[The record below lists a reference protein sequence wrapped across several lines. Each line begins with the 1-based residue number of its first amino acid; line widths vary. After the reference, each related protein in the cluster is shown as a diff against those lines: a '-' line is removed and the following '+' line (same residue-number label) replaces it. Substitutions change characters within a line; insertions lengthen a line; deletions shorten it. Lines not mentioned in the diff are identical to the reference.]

1 MFRSR
6 HSASM
11 DKNHPEKSVSFSNSS
26 RGEEPKS
33 SSLSSTSDST
43 TTTIDP
49 SLLPTDNSS
58 DDRKSDAYPETI
70 LEEENLPLDDNSSF
84 DNSNARSSSSD
95 FDNNLFKLSE
105 EVDQFLATLDVDND
119 DDDDKKPPEIPDSV
133 EKFVKFVQVEVV
145 KCVSGDVSSKL
156 FYEPEEEPE
165 ITLFDSVDKISKLNN
180 ALGQF
185 TSEKEIAS
193 LVNFTSTVVQ
203 RAMTFLEEEFR
214 SLLDIPRS
222 SNTDSSDFKSKR
234 SDRASN
240 ADSNDFKSKRISNH
254 SFNDPDRC
262 PLPPPQQ
269 QLGENSEEEDFPGY
283 SMETVMNLKKL
294 AAAMIS
300 SGYEAE
306 CCQVYS
312 FVRRNAIEES
322 LNKVGFEKISI
333 DDVQKMQWESL
344 EGEIVTWIKVIK
356 QCVNVYFPGERK
368 LSEQVF
374 SENPSVSS
382 VIFNNLSRN
391 VVLQLLNFAEAV
403 GMTKRSAEKLF
414 KFLDMYETLR
424 DLNPTIDELFSGD
437 TTHQMRAETQSARS
451 RLGEAAVMI
460 FCDLENSIKSDAG
473 KTPVP
478 GGAVHPLTSYTV
490 NYINYACEYKD
501 TFEQI
506 FQEHRNIL
514 ADDTS
519 APESE
524 SDANSADN
532 NDNQQV
538 QQSPFVEQLITV
550 MDLLDSNLEA
560 KSKLYKDLS
569 LSYIFLMNNGRYIMQ
584 KIKRSPDI
592 YHLLGSTWSRK
603 RSSDL
608 RQYHKNYQR
617 ETWSKVLGCLK
628 DDGLQVNGK
637 VQKPVLKERFKSFN
651 AMFDEIHK
659 TQSTWIVNDE
669 QLQSELQV
677 SISAVIIPAYRSF
690 LGRFRHC
697 LDAGRQAEKYIKF
710 GPEDIE
716 SCIDQLFDGMKRK
729 T

>member
-1 MFRSR
+1 
-6 HSASM
+6 M
-11 DKNHPEKSVSFSNSS
+11 DKNHPEKSVSFSNNNNNNNNT
-26 RGEEPKS
+26 RGEEAKS
-33 SSLSSTSDST
+33 SSSDSAT
-43 TTTIDP
+43 TTDP
-49 SLLPTDNSS
+49 SSIPPPDYSS
-58 DDRKSDAYPETI
+58 EDSKSDAHHPETI
-70 LEEENLPLDDNSSF
+70 LEEEETPFSLDDPTTI
-84 DNSNARSSSSD
+84 DVSNGRSSSSSD
-95 FDNNLFKLSE
+95 FDTNLLKLSE
-105 EVDQFLATLDVDND
+105 EVDQFLSTLSQNDNGD
-119 DDDDKKPPEIPDSV
+119 DDNKKPPEIPDSV
-133 EKFVKFVQVEVV
+133 EKFAKLVQVEIV

-165 ITLFDSVDKISKLNN
+165 ITIFDSVDKISKLTN
-180 ALGQF
+180 ALSEF
-185 TSEKEIAS
+185 TSEKEIVS
-193 LVNFTSTVVQ
+193 LVNFTSTVLQ
-203 RAMTFLEEEFR
+203 RAMAFLEEEFR
-214 SLLDIPRS
+214 SLLDINPRS
-222 SNTDSSDFKSKR
+222 SNADSTDLKSKR
-234 SDRASN
+234 STNS
-240 ADSNDFKSKRISNH
+240 DSNDLKSKRSSSH
-254 SFNDPDRC
+254 SFTDPDRC
-262 PLPPPQQ
+262 PLPPQQ
-269 QLGENSEEEDFPGY
+269 QQQQQSSENNSEEEDFPGY
-283 SMETVMNLKKL
+283 SMETVMNLKKI

-300 SGYEAE
+300 SGYETE

-312 FVRRNAIEES
+312 FVRRNAIEQS
-322 LNKVGFEKISI
+322 LNKLGFEKISI

-368 LSEQVF
+368 LSKQVF

-382 VIFNNLSRN
+382 EIFSNLTRN

-424 DLNPTIDELFSGD
+424 DLNPTMDELFAGD

-478 GGAVHPLTSYTV
+478 GGAVHPLTRYTV
-490 NYINYACEYKD
+490 NYIKYACEYKD
-501 TFEQI
+501 TLEQV

-519 APESE
+519 PPESE
-524 SDANSADN
+524 TDAANNN
-532 NDNQQV
+532 NDNQPV

-584 KIKRSPDI
+584 KIKGSPDI

-628 DDGLQVNGK
+628 DEGLQVNGK
-637 VQKPVLKERFKSFN
+637 IQKPVLKERFKSFN

-659 TQSTWIVNDE
+659 TQSTWIVSDE

-690 LGRFRHC
+690 LGRFRQY
-697 LDAGRQAEKYIKF
+697 LDAGRQTEKYIKF

-716 SCIDQLFDGMKRK
+716 SCIDQLFDGKRK